1 MELTTTSTGRT
12 GGPSTLLLERLSK
25 HFKSPE
31 SQVVRAVD
39 DITIELAGGSF
50 VTLLGPSG
58 CGKTTT
64 LRMIAG
70 FENPTSGRIL
80 LDGKDLVRLTP
91 DKRGMGMVF
100 QSYALFPH
108 LTVHDN
114 VAFGVQL
121 QGKQG
126 KTLEATI
133 DQALDLVNLHGLGA
147 RKIQELSGGQQQRV
161 ALARAMAI
169 EPRVLLF
176 DEPLSNLDAKLRV
189 SLRSEIR
196 RIQQQLGTTSV
207 YVTHDQAEAMAL
219 SDVVVVMNAGRIE
232 QAGPPDE
239 VYRRPATRFVADF
252 IGRANFLSGDVL
264 AVGAESIDISMM
276 EVALTIPAGRGH
288 QRGDTRG
295 RGGAAGVHPRRRRRA
310 AGQGQGQHL
319 PRLIRGV
326 RARAGDGQ
334 ENMLAVDG
342 EWMSHGISSAR
353 RRHRLDAGAGARL
366 RAACG
371 SARPVGSRIAGGLH
385 RLTIALSPTAG

>member
-1 MELTTTSTGRT
+1 MELTADIKNRTSV
-12 GGPSTLLLERLSK
+12 PATLLLERLSK

-31 SQVVRAVD
+31 GGRVRAVD

-70 FENPTSGRIL
+70 FETPTSGRIM
-80 LDGKDLVRLTP
+80 LDDKDLVRLTP

-121 QGKQG
+121 QGKKG
-126 KTLEATI
+126 AELEATI
-133 DQALDLVNLHGLGA
+133 DNALALVNLHDLGK
-147 RKIQELSGGQQQRV
+147 RKISELSGGQQQRV

-196 RIQQQLGTTSV
+196 RIQQMLGTTSI

-219 SDVVVVMNAGRIE
+219 SDVVVVMNAGKIE
-232 QAGPPDE
+232 QAGSPDAI
-239 VYRRPATRFVADF
+239 YRRPNTRFVADF
-252 IGRANFLSGDVL
+252 IGRANFLSGKVVKVEEDTVDVSML
-264 AVGAESIDISMM
+264 GVTLSITAGAGNRVGDTAAVVARPESIS
-276 EVALTIPAGRGH
+276 VGT
-288 QRGDTRG
+288 GDL
-295 RGGAAGVHPRRRRRA
+295 RA
-310 AGQGQGQHL
+310 TVKDSTFLGSYVEYEL
-319 PRLIRGV
+319 EL
-326 RARAGDGQ
+326 GDGQ

-342 EWMSHGISSAR
+342 EWMSR
-353 RRHRLDAGAGARL
+353 
-366 RAACG
+366 
-371 SARPVGSRIAGGLH
+371 GLH
-385 RLTIALSPTAG
+385 QPGDQVPWELLPERAYVLPPQAAVESESEDS

>member
-1 MELTTTSTGRT
+1 MTATTQARRDASA
-12 GGPSTLLLERLSK
+12 PANVLLERLSK

-31 SQVVRAVD
+31 GAIVKAVD

-70 FENPTSGRIL
+70 FEVPTTGRIVV
-80 LDGKDLVRLTP
+80 DDKDIARLTP

-121 QGKQG
+121 QGKKG
-126 KTLEATI
+126 KELDDTI
-133 DQALDLVNLHGLGA
+133 DNALDLVNLHGLGQ
-147 RKIQELSGGQQQRV
+147 RKISELSGGQQQRV

-196 RIQQQLGTTSV
+196 RIQQALGTTSV

-219 SDVVVVMNAGRIE
+219 SDVVVVMNAGKIE

-252 IGRANFLSGDVL
+252 IGRANFLTGV
-264 AVGAESIDISMM
+264 VKAESSDTVDV
-276 EVALTIPAGRGH
+276 ELLGVTLTIPSGGGH
-288 QRGDTRG
+288 STGDTAVVVARPESVRVG
-295 RGGAAGVHPRRRRRA
+295 EGDLRAKVKGSTFLGSYVEYELDLGG
-310 AGQGQGQHL
+310 
-319 PRLIRGV
+319 
-326 RARAGDGQ
+326 GQ

-342 EWMSHGISSAR
+342 EWMSHGIHAPGEEIAWSLFPERAYA
-353 RRHRLDAGAGARL
+353 LPAGAEHEAV
-366 RAACG
+366 
-371 SARPVGSRIAGGLH
+371 SH
-385 RLTIALSPTAG
+385 QD

>member
-1 MELTTTSTGRT
+1 MTATTQARHDASAPATV
-12 GGPSTLLLERLSK
+12 LLERLSK

-31 SQVVRAVD
+31 GTLVKAVD
-39 DITIELAGGSF
+39 DITLELAGGSF

-70 FENPTSGRIL
+70 FEVPTTGRIVV
-80 LDGKDLVRLTP
+80 DDKDIARLTP

-121 QGKQG
+121 QGKKG
-126 KTLEATI
+126 KELEATI
-133 DQALDLVNLHGLGA
+133 ENALDLVNLHGLGA
-147 RKIQELSGGQQQRV
+147 RKISELSGGQQQRV

-196 RIQQQLGTTSV
+196 RIQQALGTTSV

-219 SDVVVVMNAGRIE
+219 SDIVVVMNAGRIE
-232 QAGPPDE
+232 QSGPPDE
-239 VYRRPATRFVADF
+239 VYRRPASRFVADF
-252 IGRANFLSGDVL
+252 IGRANFLSGEVL
-264 AVGAESIDISMM
+264 AADGETIDISLMG
-276 EVALTIPAGRGH
+276 VALTIPAGEGH
-288 QRGDTRG
+288 RAGGTAVVVARPESVRIGEGDL
-295 RGGAAGVHPRRRRRA
+295 RA
-310 AGQGQGQHL
+310 TVKGSTFLGSYVEYL
-319 PRLIRGV
+319 LDL
-326 RARAGDGQ
+326 GDGQ

-342 EWMSHGISSAR
+342 EWMSHGLHAPGETIEWSLVPERAYA
-353 RRHRLDAGAGARL
+353 LPAGAEHETLAED
-366 RAACG
+366 
-371 SARPVGSRIAGGLH
+371 
-385 RLTIALSPTAG
+385 

>member
-1 MELTTTSTGRT
+1 MELSRQGVDRSST
-12 GGPSTLLLERLSK
+12 PATLVLERLSK

-31 SQVVRAVD
+31 GVDVRAVD
-39 DITIELAGGSF
+39 DISIELAGGSF

-70 FENPTSGRIL
+70 FESPTRGRIL

-121 QGKQG
+121 QGKKG
-126 KTLEATI
+126 EELEATI
-133 DQALDLVNLHGLGA
+133 EQALDLVNLHGLGQ
-147 RKIQELSGGQQQRV
+147 RKISELSGGQQQRV

-196 RIQQQLGTTSV
+196 RIQQQLGTTSI
-207 YVTHDQAEAMAL
+207 YVTHDQSEAMAL
-219 SDVVVVMNAGRIE
+219 SDIVVVMNAGKIE

-239 VYRRPATRFVADF
+239 IYRRPHTRFVADF
-252 IGRANFLSGDVL
+252 IGRANFLDGEVL
-264 AVGAESIDISMM
+264 SIAADSCDISVMG
-276 EVALTIPAGRGH
+276 VAMTIPAGTGNRTGEAATVVVRPESISVGTGDLAATV
-288 QRGDTRG
+288 QRSTFL
-295 RGGAAGVHPRRRRRA
+295 GAYVEYELGL
-310 AGQGQGQHL
+310 GEDYGN
-319 PRLIRGV
+319 II
-326 RARAGDGQ
+326 
-334 ENMLAVDG
+334 AVDG
-342 EWMSHGISSAR
+342 EWMSR
-353 RRHRLDAGAGARL
+353 
-366 RAACG
+366 
-371 SARPVGSRIAGGLH
+371 GLH
-385 RLTIALSPTAG
+385 APGDRISWELLPERSYVLPRTEDTSE

>member
-1 MELTTTSTGRT
+1 MGLTAQGKDGTSA
-12 GGPSTLLLERLSK
+12 PATLSLERLSK
-25 HFKSPE
+25 HFRSPE
-31 SQVVRAVD
+31 GAAVKAVD
-39 DITIELAGGSF
+39 DITIELSGGSF

-70 FENPTSGRIL
+70 FENPTTGRIM

-121 QGKQG
+121 QGKKG
-126 KTLEATI
+126 RELEATI
-133 DQALDLVNLHGLGA
+133 DAALDLVNLHGLGS
-147 RKIQELSGGQQQRV
+147 RKISELSGGQQQRV

-232 QAGPPDE
+232 QAGPPDV

-264 AVGAESIDISMM
+264 AARGETVDISMM
-276 EVALTIPAGRGH
+276 GEAMQIPSGGGH
-288 QRGDTRG
+288 RAGDTAVVVARPESIRVG
-295 RGGAAGVHPRRRRRA
+295 DGA
-310 AGQGQGQHL
+310 L
-319 PRLIRGV
+319 
-326 RARAGDGQ
+326 RARVKGSTFLGSYVEYELELGDGQ

-342 EWMSHGISSAR
+342 EWMSHGIHSPGEDIAWT
-353 RRHRLDAGAGARL
+353 LVPE
-366 RAACG
+366 RAY
-371 SARPVGSRIAGGLH
+371 
-385 RLTIALSPTAG
+385 ALPASPPTAD

>member
-1 MELTTTSTGRT
+1 MTATAQTRRDASAPATV
-12 GGPSTLLLERLSK
+12 LLDRLSK

-31 SQVVRAVD
+31 GGLVKAVD
-39 DITIELAGGSF
+39 DITLELAGGSF

-70 FENPTSGRIL
+70 FEVPTTGRIMV
-80 LDGKDLVRLTP
+80 DDRDIARLTP

-121 QGKQG
+121 QGKKG
-126 KTLEATI
+126 TELEQAVES
-133 DQALDLVNLHGLGA
+133 ALDLVNLHGLGG
-147 RKIQELSGGQQQRV
+147 RKIAELSGGQQQRV

-196 RIQQQLGTTSV
+196 RIQQALGTTSV

-239 VYRRPATRFVADF
+239 IYRRPASRFVADF
-252 IGRANFLSGDVL
+252 IGRANFLHADVL
-264 AVGAESIDISMM
+264 AADGENVEISLM
-276 EVALTIPAGRGH
+276 ETSLTIPAGAGH
-288 QRGDTRG
+288 RPGGTAVIVARPESVRIGEGDL
-295 RGGAAGVHPRRRRRA
+295 RA
-310 AGQGQGQHL
+310 KIKGSTFLGSYVEYEL
-319 PRLIRGV
+319 EL
-326 RARAGDGQ
+326 GDGQ
-334 ENMLAVDG
+334 DNMLAVDA
-342 EWMSHGISSAR
+342 EWMSHGLHQPGDDIAWTLFPER
-353 RRHRLDAGAGARL
+353 AYALPAGAE
-366 RAACG
+366 
-371 SARPVGSRIAGGLH
+371 H
-385 RLTIALSPTAG
+385 ETIDQD

>member
-1 MELTTTSTGRT
+1 
-12 GGPSTLLLERLSK
+12 LLERLSK

-31 SQVVRAVD
+31 GALVKAVD
-39 DITIELAGGSF
+39 DITLELDGGSF

-70 FENPTSGRIL
+70 FEVPTTGRIVV
-80 LDGKDLVRLTP
+80 DGKDIARLTP

-121 QGKQG
+121 QGKKG
-126 KTLEATI
+126 AELEQTI
-133 DQALDLVNLHGLGA
+133 DNALDLVNLHGLGG
-147 RKIQELSGGQQQRV
+147 RKIAELSGGQQQRV

-169 EPRVLLF
+169 EPKVLLF

-196 RIQQQLGTTSV
+196 RIQRALGTTSV

-219 SDVVVVMNAGRIE
+219 SDIVVVMNAGRIE

-239 VYRRPATRFVADF
+239 IYRRPASRFVADF
-252 IGRANFLSGDVL
+252 IGRANFLHGEVL
-264 AVGAESIDISMM
+264 AVRGDDV
-276 EVALTIPAGRGH
+276 EVSLMGTSLTIPAGEGYKPGGTAVVVTRPESV
-288 QRGDTRG
+288 RIAEGDL
-295 RGGAAGVHPRRRRRA
+295 RA
-310 AGQGQGQHL
+310 KVKGSTFLGSYVEYEL
-319 PRLIRGV
+319 EL
-326 RARAGDGQ
+326 GDGQ
-334 ENMLAVDG
+334 ENMLAVDV
-342 EWMSHGISSAR
+342 EWMSHGLHQPGDEIAWTLFPERAYALPAGAEHES
-353 RRHRLDAGAGARL
+353 LDAE
-366 RAACG
+366 
-371 SARPVGSRIAGGLH
+371 
-385 RLTIALSPTAG
+385 

>member
-1 MELTTTSTGRT
+1 MTATTQTRRDTTGPAT
-12 GGPSTLLLERLSK
+12 VLLDRLSK

-31 SQVVRAVD
+31 GATVKAVD
-39 DITIELAGGSF
+39 DITLELSGGSF

-70 FENPTSGRIL
+70 FEVPTSGRIMV
-80 LDGKDLVRLTP
+80 DDRDIARLTP

-121 QGKQG
+121 QGKKG
-126 KTLEATI
+126 KVL
-133 DQALDLVNLHGLGA
+133 DQAVENALDLVNLHGLGG
-147 RKIQELSGGQQQRV
+147 RKISELSGGQQQRV

-196 RIQQQLGTTSV
+196 RIQQALGTTSV

-239 VYRRPATRFVADF
+239 IYRRPTSRFVADF
-252 IGRANFLSGDVL
+252 IGRANFLRGDVL
-264 AVGAESIDISMM
+264 AVDGENI
-276 EVALTIPAGRGH
+276 EVSLLGTSLTIPAGEGH
-288 QRGDTRG
+288 KAGGTAVVVTRPESVRIAEG
-295 RGGAAGVHPRRRRRA
+295 E
-310 AGQGQGQHL
+310 L
-319 PRLIRGV
+319 
-326 RARAGDGQ
+326 RARVKGSTFLGSYVEYELELADGQ
-334 ENMLAVDG
+334 DNMLAVDA
-342 EWMSHGISSAR
+342 EWMSHGLHQPGDEIAWALFPER
-353 RRHRLDAGAGARL
+353 TYALPAGAEHE
-366 RAACG
+366 
-371 SARPVGSRIAGGLH
+371 VIAKE
-385 RLTIALSPTAG
+385 

>member
-1 MELTTTSTGRT
+1 MGLTTDRDQGPGERAGDAAAGATEQALQVARGRT
-12 GGPSTLLLERLSK
+12 RP
-25 HFKSPE
+25 
-31 SQVVRAVD
+31 AVD

-70 FENPTSGRIL
+70 FEVPTAGRIM
-80 LDGKDLVRLTP
+80 LDDRDIVRLTP

-121 QGKQG
+121 QGKKG
-126 KTLEATI
+126 TELEATI
-133 DQALDLVNLHGLGA
+133 DNALDLVNLHGLGQ
-147 RKIQELSGGQQQRV
+147 RKISELSGGQQQRV

-196 RIQQQLGTTSV
+196 RIQQALGTTSV

-219 SDVVVVMNAGRIE
+219 SDVVVVMNAGKIE
-232 QAGPPDE
+232 QAGPPDV
-239 VYRRPATRFVADF
+239 VYRRPATPLR
-252 IGRANFLSGDVL
+252 GRLHRPSQLPRAERSRASATDTIDVSFMG
-264 AVGAESIDISMM
+264 VTMHH
-276 EVALTIPAGRGH
+276 PCGRRAQERRHG
-288 QRGDTRG
+288 R
-295 RGGAAGVHPRRRRRA
+295 RGGATRVCPHRRGRA
-310 AGQGQGQHL
+310 AR
-319 PRLIRGV
+319 PRS
-326 RARAGDGQ
+326 RAAP
-334 ENMLAVDG
+334 
-342 EWMSHGISSAR
+342 SSAPTSSTSWSSETAR
-353 RRHRLDAGAGARL
+353 RT
-366 RAACG
+366 C
-371 SARPVGSRIAGGLH
+371 SRSMATGC
-385 RLTIALSPTAG
+385 RTASTRRVRTSPGR

>member
-1 MELTTTSTGRT
+1 MELTAAETKGRAS
-12 GGPSTLLLERLSK
+12 GPATLLLERLSK

-31 SQVVRAVD
+31 GGRVKAVD

-70 FENPTSGRIL
+70 FENPTAGRIL
-80 LDGKDLVRLTP
+80 LDDKDMVRLTP

-114 VAFGVQL
+114 VAYGVQL
-121 QGKQG
+121 QGKKG
-126 KTLEATI
+126 KELETTI
-133 DQALDLVNLHGLGA
+133 DNALDLVNLHGLGQ
-147 RKIQELSGGQQQRV
+147 RKIAELSGGQQQRV

-196 RIQQQLGTTSV
+196 RIQQALGTTSI

-219 SDVVVVMNAGRIE
+219 SDIVVVMNAGKIE

-252 IGRANFLSGDVL
+252 IGRANFLDGEVKG
-264 AVGAESIDISMM
+264 VGADTIDVSFMG
-276 EVALTIPAGRGH
+276 VTLTIPAGDGHESGGTAVIVARPESVRIGEGELRGKVK
-288 QRGDTRG
+288 GSTFLG
-295 RGGAAGVHPRRRRRA
+295 SYVEYELELGE
-310 AGQGQGQHL
+310 
-319 PRLIRGV
+319 
-326 RARAGDGQ
+326 GQ

-342 EWMSHGISSAR
+342 EWMSHGLHAPGEDIAWTLVPER
-353 RRHRLDAGAGARL
+353 AYALPAGE
-366 RAACG
+366 
-371 SARPVGSRIAGGLH
+371 H
-385 RLTIALSPTAG
+385 ERLTAE

>member
-1 MELTTTSTGRT
+1 MTTAANSKAGAGAAPATV
-12 GGPSTLLLERLSK
+12 LLQRLSK

-31 SQVVRAVD
+31 GSIVKAVD
-39 DITIELAGGSF
+39 DITLELSGGSF

-70 FENPTSGRIL
+70 FERPTSGRIL
-80 LDGKDLVRLTP
+80 LDDKDIARLTP

-108 LTVHDN
+108 LSVHDN
-114 VAFGVQL
+114 VAFGVHL
-121 QGKQG
+121 RGKRGQE
-126 KTLEATI
+126 LESTI
-133 DQALDLVNLHGLGA
+133 DDALGLVNLHGLGQ
-147 RKIQELSGGQQQRV
+147 RKISELSGGQQQRV

-232 QAGPPDE
+232 QAGPPDV

-252 IGRANFLSGDVL
+252 IGRANFLAGDVTK
-264 AVGAESIDISMM
+264 VDDGTIDISMM
-276 EVALTIPAGRGH
+276 GVAMNIPAGGGH
-288 QRGDTRG
+288 RPGDTAVVVARPESIHVG
-295 RGGAAGVHPRRRRRA
+295 EGQLRA
-310 AGQGQGQHL
+310 KVKGSTFLGSYVEYELELA
-319 PRLIRGV
+319 
-326 RARAGDGQ
+326 DGQ

-342 EWMSHGISSAR
+342 EWMSHGIHLPGEDIAWTLVPERAYALPANPSDPSTDHA
-353 RRHRLDAGAGARL
+353 DAGSLPAGA
-366 RAACG
+366 AD
-371 SARPVGSRIAGGLH
+371 PEE
-385 RLTIALSPTAG
+385 

>member
-1 MELTTTSTGRT
+1 MTATTQARHDASAPATV
-12 GGPSTLLLERLSK
+12 LLDRLSK

-31 SQVVRAVD
+31 GTLVKAVD
-39 DITIELAGGSF
+39 DITLELAGGSF

-70 FENPTSGRIL
+70 FETPTTGRIMV
-80 LDGKDLVRLTP
+80 DDKDIARLTP

-121 QGKQG
+121 QGRKG
-126 KTLEATI
+126 KELDRIVE
-133 DQALDLVNLHGLGA
+133 DALDLVNLHGLGA
-147 RKIQELSGGQQQRV
+147 RKISELSGGQQQRV

-196 RIQQQLGTTSV
+196 RIQQALGTTSV

-219 SDVVVVMNAGRIE
+219 SDVVVVMNAGQIE

-239 VYRRPATRFVADF
+239 VYRRPASRFVADF
-252 IGRANFLSGDVL
+252 IGRANFLHGEVL
-264 AVGAESIDISMM
+264 AVAPESIDVSLLGTS
-276 EVALTIPAGRGH
+276 LTMPAGEGH
-288 QRGDTRG
+288 RQ
-295 RGGAAGVHPRRRRRA
+295 GGVAVVVARPESVRI
-310 AGQGQGQHL
+310 GQGEL
-319 PRLIRGV
+319 
-326 RARAGDGQ
+326 RAKVKGSTFLGSYVEYELELGDGQ
-334 ENMLAVDG
+334 DNMLAVDG
-342 EWMSHGISSAR
+342 EWMSHGIHQPGDDIAWTLVPER
-353 RRHRLDAGAGARL
+353 VYALPAGAEHETL
-366 RAACG
+366 E
-371 SARPVGSRIAGGLH
+371 
-385 RLTIALSPTAG
+385 TE

>member
-1 MELTTTSTGRT
+1 MTSTRQSQDNAT
-12 GGPSTLLLERLSK
+12 APATVLMERLSK

-31 SQVVRAVD
+31 GSVVRAVD
-39 DITIELAGGSF
+39 DITLELSGGSF

-70 FENPTSGRIL
+70 FETPTSGRIL

-108 LTVHDN
+108 LTVYDN
-114 VAFGVQL
+114 IAFGVQL
-121 QGKQG
+121 RGKKG
-126 KTLEATI
+126 KELKATIEQTLE
-133 DQALDLVNLHGLGA
+133 LVNLVGLGQ
-147 RKIQELSGGQQQRV
+147 RKIAELSGGQQQRV

-219 SDVVVVMNAGRIE
+219 SDVVVVMNDGKIE
-232 QAGPPDE
+232 QAGPPDL
-239 VYRRPATRFVADF
+239 VYRRPTSRFVADF
-252 IGRANFLSGDVL
+252 IGRANFLSGEVL
-264 AVGAESIDISMM
+264 AVG
-276 EVALTIPAGRGH
+276 G
-288 QRGDTRG
+288 
-295 RGGAAGVHPRRRRRA
+295 
-310 AGQGQGQHL
+310 
-319 PRLIRGV
+319 
-326 RARAGDGQ
+326 
-334 ENMLAVDG
+334 
-342 EWMSHGISSAR
+342 
-353 RRHRLDAGAGARL
+353 
-366 RAACG
+366 
-371 SARPVGSRIAGGLH
+371 
-385 RLTIALSPTAG
+385 

>member
-1 MELTTTSTGRT
+1 MTATTRDQREAGA
-12 GGPSTLLLERLSK
+12 PAHVLLDRLSK
-25 HFKSPE
+25 YFKSPE
-31 SQVVRAVD
+31 GALVKAVD
-39 DITIELAGGSF
+39 DITLELTGGSF

-70 FENPTSGRIL
+70 FETPTNGRIMV
-80 LDGKDLVRLTP
+80 DDRDIARLTP

-121 QGKQG
+121 QGKKGQE
-126 KTLEATI
+126 LESTI
-133 DQALDLVNLHGLGA
+133 DNALDLVNLHGLGQ
-147 RKIQELSGGQQQRV
+147 RKISELSGGQQQRV

-196 RIQQQLGTTSV
+196 RIQQALGTTSV

-219 SDVVVVMNAGRIE
+219 SDVVVVMNSGRIV
-232 QAGPPDE
+232 QSGPPDE
-239 VYRRPATRFVADF
+239 VYRRPASRFVADF
-252 IGRANFLSGDVL
+252 IGRANFLSGEVL
-264 AVGAESIDISMM
+264 ATDGDNIDISLMG
-276 EVALTIPAGRGH
+276 VATTIPAGEGH
-288 QRGDTRG
+288 TVGGKALVVARPESVSVGDG
-295 RGGAAGVHPRRRRRA
+295 QLRA
-310 AGQGQGQHL
+310 KVKGSTFLGSYVEYEL
-319 PRLIRGV
+319 EL
-326 RARAGDGQ
+326 GDGQ

-342 EWMSHGISSAR
+342 DWMSHGIHAPGEDIAWALIPER
-353 RRHRLDAGAGARL
+353 AYALPAGAEREV
-366 RAACG
+366 
-371 SARPVGSRIAGGLH
+371 SAEE
-385 RLTIALSPTAG
+385 

>member
-1 MELTTTSTGRT
+1 MTATAQTQRDASAPATV
-12 GGPSTLLLERLSK
+12 LLDRLSK

-31 SQVVRAVD
+31 GGIVKAVD
-39 DITIELAGGSF
+39 DITLELAGGNF

-70 FENPTSGRIL
+70 FEVPTTGRIMV
-80 LDGKDLVRLTP
+80 DDKDIARLTP

-121 QGKQG
+121 QGKKGQE
-126 KTLEATI
+126 LEQAVEN
-133 DQALDLVNLHGLGA
+133 ALDLVNLHGLGG
-147 RKIQELSGGQQQRV
+147 RKISELSGGQQQRV

-196 RIQQQLGTTSV
+196 RIQQALGTTSV

-219 SDVVVVMNAGRIE
+219 SDVVIVMNAGRIE

-239 VYRRPATRFVADF
+239 IYRRPASRFVADF
-252 IGRANFLSGDVL
+252 IGRANFLKGEVL
-264 AVGAESIDISMM
+264 AVDGERIDVSLMGTS
-276 EVALTIPAGRGH
+276 LTIPAGEGH
-288 QRGDTRG
+288 QP
-295 RGGAAGVHPRRRRRA
+295 GGSAVLVARPESVRISEGELRA
-310 AGQGQGQHL
+310 KIKGSTFLGSHVEYEL
-319 PRLIRGV
+319 EL
-326 RARAGDGQ
+326 GDGQ
-334 ENMLAVDG
+334 DNMLAVDA
-342 EWMSHGISSAR
+342 EWMSHGLHQPGEDIAWTLFPDR
-353 RRHRLDAGAGARL
+353 VYALPAGAEHGTL
-366 RAACG
+366 DQD
-371 SARPVGSRIAGGLH
+371 
-385 RLTIALSPTAG
+385 

>member
-1 MELTTTSTGRT
+1 MAATTQARRDASAPATV
-12 GGPSTLLLERLSK
+12 LLERLSK

-31 SQVVRAVD
+31 GAIVKAVD

-70 FENPTSGRIL
+70 FEVPTTGRIVV
-80 LDGKDLVRLTP
+80 DDKDIARLTP

-121 QGKQG
+121 QGKKG
-126 KTLEATI
+126 DELERTI
-133 DQALDLVNLHGLGA
+133 NDALDLVNLHGLGA
-147 RKIQELSGGQQQRV
+147 RKISELSGGQQQRV

-219 SDVVVVMNAGRIE
+219 SDVVVVMNAGKIE
-232 QAGPPDE
+232 QSGPPDE
-239 VYRRPATRFVADF
+239 VYRRPASRFVADF
-252 IGRANFLSGDVL
+252 IGRANFLSGEVL
-264 AVGAESIDISMM
+264 AADGETIDISFMG
-276 EVALTIPAGRGH
+276 VAMTIPAGEGH
-288 QRGDTRG
+288 RA
-295 RGGAAGVHPRRRRRA
+295 GGTALVVARPES
-310 AGQGQGQHL
+310 
-319 PRLIRGV
+319 IRVGEGALQAKV
-326 RARAGDGQ
+326 KGSTFLGSFVEYELELGDGQ

-342 EWMSHGISSAR
+342 EWMSHGLHAPGETIEWSLVPERAYALPSGAE
-353 RRHRLDAGAGARL
+353 HETLD
-366 RAACG
+366 
-371 SARPVGSRIAGGLH
+371 H
-385 RLTIALSPTAG
+385 D

>member
-1 MELTTTSTGRT
+1 MTATTEDRRNASAPATV
-12 GGPSTLLLERLSK
+12 LLDRLSK

-31 SQVVRAVD
+31 GALVKAVD
-39 DITIELAGGSF
+39 DITLELAGGSF

-70 FENPTSGRIL
+70 FEVPTTGRIMV
-80 LDGKDLVRLTP
+80 DEKDIARLTP

-121 QGKQG
+121 QGKKG
-126 KTLEATI
+126 AELEQTVEN
-133 DQALDLVNLHGLGA
+133 ALDLVNLHGLGA
-147 RKIQELSGGQQQRV
+147 RKISELSGGQQQRV

-196 RIQQQLGTTSV
+196 RIQQALGTTSV

-232 QAGPPDE
+232 QSGPPDE
-239 VYRRPATRFVADF
+239 VYRRPASRFVADF
-252 IGRANFLSGDVL
+252 IGRANFLSGEVL
-264 AVGAESIDISMM
+264 AASGESIDISLMG
-276 EVALTIPAGRGH
+276 VTTTIPAGEGH
-288 QRGDTRG
+288 KT
-295 RGGAAGVHPRRRRRA
+295 GGTAIVVSRPESVRIGEGELRA
-310 AGQGQGQHL
+310 KVKASTFLGSYAEYEL
-319 PRLIRGV
+319 EL
-326 RARAGDGQ
+326 GDGQ

-342 EWMSHGISSAR
+342 DWMSHGIQAPGEDISWSLIPERAYA
-353 RRHRLDAGAGARL
+353 LPAGAEHETL
-366 RAACG
+366 
-371 SARPVGSRIAGGLH
+371 VEE
-385 RLTIALSPTAG
+385 

>member
-1 MELTTTSTGRT
+1 MTATTQTRSDASAPATV
-12 GGPSTLLLERLSK
+12 LLDRLSK

-31 SQVVRAVD
+31 GAIIKAVD
-39 DITIELAGGSF
+39 DITLELAGGSF

-70 FENPTSGRIL
+70 FEVPTTGRIMV
-80 LDGKDLVRLTP
+80 DDKDIARSTP

-121 QGKQG
+121 QGKKG
-126 KTLEATI
+126 KELEQTI
-133 DQALDLVNLHGLGA
+133 ENSLDLVNLHGLGA
-147 RKIQELSGGQQQRV
+147 RKISELSGGQQQRV

-196 RIQQQLGTTSV
+196 RIQRALGTTSV

-219 SDVVVVMNAGRIE
+219 SDVVVVMNAGQIE

-239 VYRRPATRFVADF
+239 VYRRPASRFVADF
-252 IGRANFLSGDVL
+252 IGRANFLKGEVQ
-264 AVGAESIDISMM
+264 AVAAETIDIELLDVTMS
-276 EVALTIPAGRGH
+276 I
-288 QRGDTRG
+288 
-295 RGGAAGVHPRRRRRA
+295 AAGSGHTTGGTAVVVARPESVRVGEGDLRA
-310 AGQGQGQHL
+310 KVKGSTFLGSYVEYELELGGGQ
-319 PRLIRGV
+319 
-326 RARAGDGQ
+326 DD
-334 ENMLAVDG
+334 MLAVDV
-342 EWMSHGISSAR
+342 EWMSHGIRQPGEDIAWTLVPER
-353 RRHRLDAGAGARL
+353 AYALPAGAEHEQ
-366 RAACG
+366 AA
-371 SARPVGSRIAGGLH
+371 AE
-385 RLTIALSPTAG
+385 

>member
-1 MELTTTSTGRT
+1 MTATAQARGDTNAPATV
-12 GGPSTLLLERLSK
+12 LLDRLSK

-31 SQVVRAVD
+31 GSIVKAVD
-39 DITIELAGGSF
+39 DITLELAGGSF

-70 FENPTSGRIL
+70 FEVPTTGRIMV
-80 LDGKDLVRLTP
+80 DDRDIARLTP

-121 QGKQG
+121 QGKKG
-126 KTLEATI
+126 KDLEQAVEN
-133 DQALDLVNLHGLGA
+133 ALDLVNLHGLGA
-147 RKIQELSGGQQQRV
+147 RKIAELSGGQQQRV

-196 RIQQQLGTTSV
+196 RIQRALGTTSV

-219 SDVVVVMNAGRIE
+219 SDVVVVMNAGQIE

-239 VYRRPATRFVADF
+239 IYRRPASRFVADF
-252 IGRANFLSGDVL
+252 IGRANFLTGEVL
-264 AVGAESIDISMM
+264 AVDGENV
-276 EVALTIPAGRGH
+276 EVSLLGTSLTIPAGEGH
-288 QRGDTRG
+288 KPGGTAVVVTRPESVRIAEG
-295 RGGAAGVHPRRRRRA
+295 ELRA
-310 AGQGQGQHL
+310 KVKGSTFLGSYVEYEL
-319 PRLIRGV
+319 EL
-326 RARAGDGQ
+326 GDGQ
-334 ENMLAVDG
+334 DNMLAVDA
-342 EWMSHGISSAR
+342 EWMSHGLHQPGDDIAWALFPER
-353 RRHRLDAGAGARL
+353 TYALPAGAEQEVFDDQG
-366 RAACG
+366 
-371 SARPVGSRIAGGLH
+371 
-385 RLTIALSPTAG
+385 

>member
-1 MELTTTSTGRT
+1 MALRSRDERASAIPATVE
-12 GGPSTLLLERLSK
+12 LERLSK
-25 HFKSPE
+25 HFRSPE
-31 SQVVRAVD
+31 GNLVKAVD
-39 DITIELAGGSF
+39 DISMELAGGSF

-70 FENPTSGRIL
+70 FETPTAGRIRI
-80 LDGKDLVRLTP
+80 DGRDIARLTP

-121 QGKQG
+121 LGRKG
-126 KTLEATI
+126 EELERAI
-133 DQALDLVNLHGLGA
+133 DAALDLVNLHGLGA
-147 RKIQELSGGQQQRV
+147 RRISELSGGQQQRV

-196 RIQQQLGTTSV
+196 RIQQALGTTSV

-219 SDVVVVMNAGRIE
+219 SDVVVIMNAGRIE

-252 IGRANFLSGDVL
+252 IGRANFLEGTVQ
-264 AVGAESIDISMM
+264 AVAGESIDVSLMGVTMSI
-276 EVALTIPAGRGH
+276 AAGGGH
-288 QRGDTRG
+288 TP
-295 RGGAAGVHPRRRRRA
+295 GGAAVVVVRPESVRVG
-310 AGQGQGQHL
+310 GGTL
-319 PRLIRGV
+319 
-326 RARAGDGQ
+326 RARVKGSTFLGSYVEYELELGEGQ
-334 ENMLAVDG
+334 ANMLAVDG
-342 EWMSHGISSAR
+342 DWMSHGIHQPGEEIAWELAPDR
-353 RRHRLDAGAGARL
+353 AYALPVEGMQPDTATDA
-366 RAACG
+366 
-371 SARPVGSRIAGGLH
+371 
-385 RLTIALSPTAG
+385 